1 MEDKSHFQLTKVDF
15 RVQLLEAKSQEAT
28 LSVAELLYITFHT
41 PLQISMTHSLNHG
54 SSSKH

>member
-28 LSVAELLYITFHT
+28 FECCRTSIHNFSHSIANKHD
-41 PLQISMTHSLNHG
+41 PLT
-54 SSSKH
+54 KP